1 MGQFTIECQCA
12 GKPLSPG
19 QNGCQPLVSRAKFPI
34 FMYMT
39 NSSGQPNSIPAGT
52 VLDQTYVQGKLDAI
66 ETNPADAWFIFPEMY
81 NLAAPP
87 AENETEDRDGIPVP
101 TGEEIKQP
109 ITWEHSKEDANPA
122 LKAAYDSLKCNEIG
136 VIWATYS
143 GQLEGMN
150 DGNGNL
156 IPMKLQGETLSA
168 QVGSPVK
175 GTLNKIMVSMLMD
188 ELENEANRD
197 YIDSSSIAYPV
208 KNWFSLAVLEVIPYE
223 ISNATQTTIVFRA
236 NALYGGVDF
245 KKPITG
251 LVTADLSPDLG
262 VTTGE
267 VYNNTTASNVAATLA
282 ESSSTPGLYELT
294 LIAAQTAADEIWINF
309 FKSGYSMRT
318 FKVTLD

>member
-1 MGQFTIECQCA
+1 MSQFLIECQCA
-12 GKPLSPG
+12 GKPLVPG
-19 QNGCQPLVSRAKFPI
+19 HSGCMPLVSRAKFPI

-52 VLDQTYVQGKLDAI
+52 VIDQAYVQGKIDAVN
-66 ETNPADAWFIFPEMY
+66 TNPADAWFIYPEMY

-87 AENETEDRDGIPVP
+87 GENETEDRDGVPIP

-122 LKAAYDSLKCNEIG
+122 LKASYDSLKCNEIG
-136 VIWATYS
+136 VIYGTYS

-168 QVGSPVK
+168 QYGAAVK
-175 GTLNKIMVSMLMD
+175 GSLQKMMVSMLMD

-197 YIDSSSIAYPV
+197 YISSESIAYPV
-208 KNWFSLAVLEVIPYE
+208 KNWFSIGAIEIIPYE
-223 ISNATQTTIVFRA
+223 ISNATQTIILFRA

-245 KKPITG
+245 KKPVTG
-251 LVTADLSPDLG
+251 LVTADLSPDKG

-267 VYNNTTASNVAATLA
+267 VYNKSTAANVAATLA
-282 ESSSTPGLYELT
+282 ESSTEPGAYTLT
-294 LIAAQTAADEIWINF
+294 LTAAQTATNEIWIDF
-309 FKSGYSMRT
+309 FKSGVSMRT

>member
-1 MGQFTIECQCA
+1 MGQFTIECQA
-12 GKPLSPG
+12 GALQISPV
-19 QNGCQPLVSRAKFPI
+19 QNGCQPLISRAKFPI

-39 NSSGQPNSIPAGT
+39 NSSGAANSIPAGT
-52 VLDQTYVQGKLDAI
+52 VLDQTYVQGKIDAI
-66 ETNPADAWFIFPEMY
+66 NTNPADAWFIFPEMY

-122 LKAAYDSLKCNEIG
+122 LKASYDSLKCNEIG
-136 VIWATYS
+136 VIFATYS
-143 GQLEGMN
+143 GQLEGLN

-156 IPMKLQGETLSA
+156 VPMKLQGETLSA
-168 QVGSPVK
+168 QYGAPVK

-197 YIDSSSIAYPV
+197 YIDSSAISYPV
-208 KNWFSLAVLEVIPYE
+208 KNWFSLGALEVINYE
-223 ISNATQTTIVFRA
+223 VSNSAQTTIVFRA

-267 VYNNTTASNVAATLA
+267 VYNNTTAANVAATLA
-282 ESSSTPGLYELT
+282 ESGTTPGLYTLT
-294 LIAAQTAADEIWINF
+294 LGVAQTAADEIWIQI
-309 FKSGYSMRT
+309 FKSGYTMRT
-318 FKVTLD
+318 FKVTLS